1 MNQYTLGRSIA
12 VVARLWRGELDRRLQ
27 PHSLSQARYALLT
40 LLAEAKGP
48 IAQNDLAERAGI
60 AGPTLVRQIDQLEKN
75 GLVKRRDAPGDRR
88 VKHVCVTPAGR
99 EAHKTARMIAEEL
112 RQEAAAGMPPEDLAQ
127 LNKTLATLIKRLEM
141 IRIPDGTK

>member
-1 MNQYTLGRSIA
+1 MNQYTLGRRIA

-75 GLVKRRDAPGDRR
+75 GLVKRRDAPDDRR

-99 EAHKTARMIAEEL
+99 EAHKSARMIAEEL
-112 RQEAAAGMPPEDLAQ
+112 RQEVAAGMPPEDLAQ
-127 LNKTLATLIKRLEM
+127 LNKTLATLIERLET